1 MVYRSRESG
10 VFIDLAYCK
19 FFDKNINYPLL
30 DHSIAATNLVKK
42 RGTIIIRG
50 RRPNGN
56 WNKSEFFFHETYIR
70 ATDTTDL
77 EIDEVSPK
85 KKRDWRSQNRS
96 TSSTIE
102 SIATLTKCEQQ
113 YDALGSNPPE
123 LYMLSSHEAY
133 CSHIYEYVNLLRRTR
148 KVK

>member
-10 VFIDLAYCK
+10 VFIDLAYCN

-56 WNKSEFFFHETYIR
+56 WNKSDFFFHETYIR

-77 EIDEVSPK
+77 EIDE
-85 KKRDWRSQNRS
+85 
-96 TSSTIE
+96 E
-102 SIATLTKCEQQ
+102 KCEHPNQ
-113 YDALGSNPPE
+113 SWE
-123 LYMLSSHEAY
+123 LE
-133 CSHIYEYVNLLRRTR
+133 
-148 KVK
+148 